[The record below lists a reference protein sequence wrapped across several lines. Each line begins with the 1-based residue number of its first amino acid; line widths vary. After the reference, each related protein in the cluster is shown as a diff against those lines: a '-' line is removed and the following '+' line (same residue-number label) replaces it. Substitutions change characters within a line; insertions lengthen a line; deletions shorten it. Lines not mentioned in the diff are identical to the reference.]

1 MDNPKRNRRLSII
14 LPSIP
19 ILAAAAIAILQN
31 VMSVEPSADIY
42 SVVYPIAG
50 PLLQIVDRYT
60 YHHTLHSAGAE
71 AWIRYISWCA
81 ILVFSMFSPAIFF
94 SRSRPIS

>member
-1 MDNPKRNRRLSII
+1 MDNPKRIRRLSII

-19 ILAAAAIAILQN
+19 ILAAVAIAILQN

-42 SVVYPIAG
+42 SGIYPVAG

-60 YHHTLHSAGAE
+60 YHHTLHSAGLNSTL
-71 AWIRYISWCA
+71 IV
-81 ILVFSMFSPAIFF
+81 LG
-94 SRSRPIS
+94 RPSTPEEEVYLSGPNAGF